1 MKKKLP
7 TASVATLLLVSLP
20 LTAVL
25 TGCKGAASEPAWTE
39 PVEIVTLPE
48 LTIPEK
54 PDERSYTDLSPYSE
68 RIDTLFANAAP
79 TPAENFT
86 YTVVGEGT
94 PDPTFEGTVT
104 ITGYTGGDIVVVI
117 PDTIEGRSVTVIA
130 ENAFADKTFIEA
142 ISVPDTVL
150 SIGKGAFKGCK
161 SLKSLRTPIVTC
173 ADAPFVGALFG
184 ADTFESNYTVPSELS
199 TLVISSLKAPQ
210 GVEMDYPGLVIPK
223 TAFYNCR
230 SLEVIALPADTC
242 EIGDFAFY
250 GCQSLTY
257 LDTAE
262 TRLTS
267 VGRNAFTNCSSL
279 LTLNLPTTV
288 ETLGFAMLEGCGKLE
303 SLTLP
308 FAGGH
313 RVGDTPAEEGTNG
326 VNATYLGYLFGASD
340 HTLTEGFIP
349 ASLISVAL
357 QDACGDVPPNA
368 FYECSP
374 IREIALPEGVTA
386 IGRRAFY
393 GCAGLSDMSLPNS
406 VTTVGDDAFGGCI
419 RLTAFTGGEG
429 LKTLGTQAFMNCI
442 SLRTVIFPDTVT
454 HLPNSC
460 FAGCISLKSL
470 TANGVTTQGKQVFRH
485 CRKLGA
491 PWVETATEV
500 SP

>member
-7 TASVATLLLVSLP
+7 TASVAALLLVSLP

-25 TGCKGAASEPAWTE
+25 AGCKGAASEPAWTE

-54 PDERSYTDLSPYSE
+54 PDERPYTDLSPYSE

-94 PDPTFEGTVT
+94 PDLTFEGTVT

-173 ADAPFVGALFG
+173 VDAPFFGALFG
-184 ADTFESNYTVPSELS
+184 ADSFESNYTVPSELS

-313 RVGDTPAEEGTNG
+313 RLGDASADTE
-326 VNATYLGYLFGASD
+326 NATYLGYLFGAAD
-340 HTLTEGFIP
+340 YTLTEGFIP
-349 ASLISVAL
+349 ATLISVTL
-357 QDACGDVPPNA
+357 QKDCGDVPPNA
-368 FYECSP
+368 FFGCSP

-386 IGRRAFY
+386 ISRRAFY
-393 GCAGLSDMSLPNS
+393 GCEGLSEMSLPNS

-419 RLTAFTGGEG
+419 RLTAFTGGES
-429 LKTLGTQAFMNCI
+429 LRTLGIQAFMNCI
-442 SLRTVIFPDTVT
+442 SLQTVILPDTVT

-460 FAGCISLKSL
+460 FAECISLESF
-470 TANGVTTQGKQVFRH
+470 TANGVSTEGKQVFRNCH
-485 CRKLGA
+485 KLGSPTADTTA
-491 PWVETATEV
+491 PSSEN
-500 SP
+500 